1 MASPF
6 PGMDPYLE
14 QAIFWSEFHSRLI
27 VAIADALAPTLLP
40 QYYVAVETRT
50 YTDGSNIDGT
60 SEELL
65 VGIPDAVV
73 LSTPGPS
80 APAKLEPA
88 GVGVDTTV
96 RPQSVILP
104 MPLEVKER
112 YLEIR
117 AAGSDAV
124 IAVVEVL
131 SPTNKRPGEGRRIY
145 NAKRQ
150 TVLGSASHLV
160 EIDLLRA
167 YEPMAMHPVE
177 TGPAS
182 TARYRILVSRSEW
195 RPRADLYEF
204 ALQESIPEFPLPLK
218 AAEEQVVVSLQPLVD
233 GIYERSGYSI
243 RVDYQ
248 APVPPPALSAVDQT
262 WVNQL
267 LQSHR

>member
-27 VAIADALAPTLLP
+27 VAIADALALSLLP

-50 YTDGSNIDGT
+50 YRDDPN
-60 SEELL
+60 EELL

-73 LSTPGPS
+73 LSTPGLS
-80 APAKLEPA
+80 AQAKREIAGA
-88 GVGVDTTV
+88 GVATTV

-104 MPLEVKER
+104 MPLEIKER

-117 AAGSDAV
+117 EAGSDAV
-124 IAVVEVL
+124 ITVVEVL
-131 SPTNKRPGEGRRIY
+131 SPTHKRQGGGRRIY
-145 NAKRQ
+145 STKRQ

-167 YEPMAMHPVE
+167 HDPMAMHPVDI
-177 TGPAS
+177 GAAS
-182 TARYRILVSRSEW
+182 TARYRILVSRSEH

-204 ALQESIPEFPLPLK
+204 VLREPIPEFPLPLK
-218 AAEEQVVVSLQPLVD
+218 ETGEQVIVGLQPLVN
-233 GIYERSGYSI
+233 GIYERSGYGI

-248 APVPPPALSAVDQT
+248 ASVPPPALSAEDQA
-262 WVNQL
+262 WVNEL
-267 LQSHR
+267 LHSR

>member
-50 YTDGSNIDGT
+50 YLDGT
-60 SEELL
+60 NEELL

-73 LSTPGPS
+73 LSTSGPS
-80 APAKLEPA
+80 APAKPEAAGA
-88 GVGVDTTV
+88 GVATTV

-104 MPLEVKER
+104 MPVEVKER

-131 SPTNKRPGEGRRIY
+131 SPTNKRPGKGRIVY
-145 NAKRQ
+145 NTKRQ

-204 ALQESIPEFPLPLK
+204 ALREPIPEFPLPLK
-218 AAEEQVVVSLQPLVD
+218 AAEEQVVVALQPLVN
-233 GIYERSGYSI
+233 GIYARGGYGL

-248 APVPPPALSAVDQT
+248 APLPPPALLPADQA
-262 WVNQL
+262 WANQL
-267 LQSHR
+267 LQSYR

>member
-27 VAIADALAPTLLP
+27 VAIADALAPSLLP

-50 YTDGSNIDGT
+50 YMDGT
-60 SEELL
+60 NEDLL

-73 LSTPGPS
+73 LSTPEPS
-80 APAKLEPA
+80 APDKPETSGA
-88 GVGVDTTV
+88 GVATTM

-104 MPLEVKER
+104 MPLEIKER

-117 AAGSDAV
+117 EAGSDAV
-124 IAVVEVL
+124 ITVVEVL
-131 SPTNKRPGEGRRIY
+131 SPTNKRQGEGRRIY
-145 NAKRQ
+145 GAKRQ

-167 YEPMAMHPVE
+167 YEPMAMRPVD
-177 TGPAS
+177 TGSAS
-182 TARYRILVSRSEW
+182 TARYHILVSRSEC
-195 RPRADLYEF
+195 RPRADLYQFTLREP
-204 ALQESIPEFPLPLK
+204 IPEFPLPLK
-218 AAEEQVVVSLQPLVD
+218 EAKEQVMVDLQPLVK
-233 GIYERSGYSI
+233 GIYERSGYGI

-248 APVPPPALSAVDQT
+248 APVPPPALSTVDQA
-262 WVNQL
+262 WVNEVL
-267 LQSHR
+267 HSR

>member
-27 VAIADALAPTLLP
+27 VAISDALAPSLLP

-50 YTDGSNIDGT
+50 YIDGT
-60 SEELL
+60 NEELL
-65 VGIPDAVV
+65 VGIPEAVV

-80 APAKLEPA
+80 APAKPETAGA
-88 GVGVDTTV
+88 GVATTV
-96 RPQSVILP
+96 RPQPVILP

-117 AAGSDAV
+117 EAGSDAV

-145 NAKRQ
+145 STKRQ
-150 TVLGSASHLV
+150 TILGSASHLV

-167 YEPMAMHPVE
+167 YDPMAMHPID
-177 TGPAS
+177 TGVAS
-182 TARYRILVSRSEW
+182 AARYRILVSRSEY

-204 ALQESIPEFPLPLK
+204 TLREPIPEFPLPLQ
-218 AAEEQVVVSLQPLVD
+218 AAREQVVVDLQPLVN
-233 GIYERSGYSI
+233 GIYERSGYGI

-248 APVPPPALSAVDQT
+248 APVPPPALAAEDQA
-262 WVNQL
+262 WVNERL
-267 LQSHR
+267 HSR

>member
-14 QAIFWSEFHSRLI
+14 QAIFWPEFHSRLI
-27 VAIADALAPTLLP
+27 VALADALAPSLLP

-50 YTDGSNIDGT
+50 YLDSSNG
-60 SEELL
+60 ELL

-73 LSTPGPS
+73 LSTPGP
-80 APAKLEPA
+80 AATANPKPASA
-88 GVGVDTTV
+88 GVVTR

-117 AAGSDAV
+117 EAGSDVV
-124 IAVVEVL
+124 ITAVEVL

-167 YEPMAMHPVE
+167 YDPMAMHPIDRE
-177 TGPAS
+177 AAT
-182 TARYRILVSRSEW
+182 TARYRILVSRSEC

-204 ALQESIPEFPLPLK
+204 TLREPMPEFPLPLK
-218 AAEEQVVVSLQPLVD
+218 AAEEQVLVDLQPLVN
-233 GIYERSGYSI
+233 GIYDRSGYAI
-243 RVDYQ
+243 RIDYN
-248 APVPPPALSAVDQT
+248 APVPPPALSIEDQA
-262 WVNQL
+262 WVNEAL
-267 LQSHR
+267 HNR

>member
-1 MASPF
+1 
-6 PGMDPYLE
+6 MDPYLE

-27 VAIADALAPTLLP
+27 VAIADALAPSLLP

-50 YTDGSNIDGT
+50 YMDGT
-60 SEELL
+60 NEELL

-80 APAKLEPA
+80 DPAKPETSNL
-88 GVGVDTTV
+88 GVVTTV

-117 AAGSDAV
+117 EAGSDAV

-131 SPTNKRPGEGRRIY
+131 SPTNKRQGEGRRIY

-167 YEPMAMHPVE
+167 YDPMAMHPID
-177 TGPAS
+177 TGATS
-182 TARYRILVSRSEW
+182 IARYRILVSRSEH

-204 ALQESIPEFPLPLK
+204 MLREPIPEFPLPLK
-218 AAEEQVVVSLQPLVD
+218 ETGEQVIVGLQPLVN
-233 GIYERSGYSI
+233 GIYERSGYGI

-248 APVPPPALSAVDQT
+248 APVPPPALSAEDQA
-262 WVNQL
+262 WVNERL
-267 LQSHR
+267 HSR

>member
-14 QAIFWSEFHSRLI
+14 QATFWSEFHSRLI
-27 VAIADALAPTLLP
+27 VAIADALAPSLLP

-50 YTDGSNIDGT
+50 YIDGT
-60 SEELL
+60 TEELL

-73 LSTPGPS
+73 LSTPAPA
-80 APAKLEPA
+80 APAKPETVGA
-88 GVGVDTTV
+88 GVATTV

-117 AAGSDAV
+117 EAGSNAV
-124 IAVVEVL
+124 IAVIEVL
-131 SPTNKRPGEGRRIY
+131 SPMNKQPGEGRRIH

-167 YEPMAMHPVE
+167 YDPMAMHPID
-177 TGPAS
+177 TGAAS
-182 TARYRILVSRSEW
+182 TAQYRILVSRSEY
-195 RPRADLYEF
+195 RPRADLYKFSLREP
-204 ALQESIPEFPLPLK
+204 IPEFPLPLK
-218 AAEEQVVVSLQPLVD
+218 APGEQVIVDLQPLVN
-233 GIYERSGYSI
+233 GIYVRSGYGI

-248 APVPPPALSAVDQT
+248 APVPPPAPSAEEQA
-262 WVNQL
+262 WVKEL
-267 LQSHR
+267 LHSR

>member
-1 MASPF
+1 MTSPF

-27 VAIADALAPTLLP
+27 VAIADALAPSLLP

-50 YTDGSNIDGT
+50 YMDSSN
-60 SEELL
+60 EELL

-80 APAKLEPA
+80 VPANPEA
-88 GVGVDTTV
+88 VGVGVTTTV
-96 RPQSVILP
+96 RPQSVIVP
-104 MPLEVKER
+104 MPLAIKER

-117 AAGSDAV
+117 EAGSDAV
-124 IAVVEVL
+124 ITVVELL
-131 SPTNKRPGEGRRIY
+131 SPTNKRQGEGRRIY
-145 NAKRQ
+145 TAKRQ

-167 YEPMAMHPVE
+167 YDPMAMYPVDTE
-177 TGPAS
+177 ATS
-182 TARYRILVSRSEW
+182 TARYRILVSRSEC
-195 RPRADLYEF
+195 RPQADLYEF
-204 ALQESIPEFPLPLK
+204 TLQQSIPAFPLPLK
-218 AAEEQVVVSLQPLVD
+218 ATGEQVMVDLQPLVN

-248 APVPPPALSAVDQT
+248 APVPAPALSTEDQA
-262 WVNQL
+262 WVNEVL
-267 LQSHR
+267 HNR

>member
-1 MASPF
+1 
-6 PGMDPYLE
+6 MDPYLE

-27 VAIADALAPTLLP
+27 VAIADALAPSLLP

-50 YTDGSNIDGT
+50 YRDGT
-60 SEELL
+60 NEELL
-65 VGIPDAVV
+65 VGIPDAIV

-80 APAKLEPA
+80 APAKPETSAA
-88 GVGVDTTV
+88 GVATTV

-104 MPLEVKER
+104 MPLEIKER

-117 AAGSDAV
+117 EAGSNAV
-124 IAVVEVL
+124 ITVVEVL

-145 NAKRQ
+145 SAKRQ

-167 YEPMAMHPVE
+167 YEPMAMHPIE

-182 TARYRILVSRSEW
+182 TAQYRILVSRSEC
-195 RPRADLYEF
+195 RPRADLYE
-204 ALQESIPEFPLPLK
+204 LTLREPIPEFPLPLK
-218 AAEEQVVVSLQPLVD
+218 EAGEQVMVDLQPLVN
-233 GIYERSGYSI
+233 GIYERSGYGI

-248 APVPPPALSAVDQT
+248 APVPLPALSAADQA
-262 WVNQL
+262 WVNEVR
-267 LQSHR
+267 HR